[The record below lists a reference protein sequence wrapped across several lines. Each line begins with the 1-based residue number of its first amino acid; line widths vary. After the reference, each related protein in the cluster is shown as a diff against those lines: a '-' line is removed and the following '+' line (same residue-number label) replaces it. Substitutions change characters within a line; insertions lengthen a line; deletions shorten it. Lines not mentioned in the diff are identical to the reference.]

1 MKHAIKHI
9 HFIGLGGAGM
19 SGIAEVL
26 HNLGYVI
33 SGSDLS
39 DSATLRRLAQLGITT
54 FVGHAAENLATVDA
68 VVTSTAVRADNPEVL
83 AAREKHI
90 PVVPRA
96 VMLAEL
102 MRLKQGIAIA
112 GTHGKTTTTSLVASV
127 LYAGGLDPTFVIGGR
142 LTAAG
147 ANAKLGSGDYIVVEA
162 DESDASFLNLLPVM
176 AVVTNIDADHME
188 TYGHDF
194 GNLKKAFVD
203 FLHRMP
209 FYGTAVLCTDDAAV
223 RDIIPHVTCPVTSYG
238 FNEAAQ
244 VRAVNVR
251 PVGAQMHFT
260 AQRRN
265 GITLPDLDVVLNLA
279 GEHNVL
285 NALSAIAIAV
295 ELNVPDAAVQKA
307 LAEFKGVGRRFQSYG
322 ELPVA
327 AVDPA
332 DSSGTFTVIEDYG
345 HHPVEVAATL
355 AAARGAFPGRRLV
368 LAFQPHRYSRTRDCF
383 EDFVKVISQ
392 ADVVLL
398 SEVYA
403 AGEAP
408 IAMADGRSLARALRV
423 TGKVEPLFVDAID
436 AMPQAI
442 VDNAQPGDVVLCMGA
457 GSIGAV
463 PQKVVY
469 MLQIAE
475 QARQERQG
483 L

>member
-1 MKHAIKHI
+1 MKHAIKNI
-9 HFIGLGGAGM
+9 HFIGLGGSGM

-39 DSATLRRLAQLGITT
+39 DSSTLQRLSGMGIKT
-54 FVGHAAENLATVDA
+54 FVGHAAINLASVDA
-68 VVTSTAVRADNPEVL
+68 VVTSTAVQADNPEVL
-83 AAREKHI
+83 AAREKKI

-96 VMLAEL
+96 LMLAEL

-112 GTHGKTTTTSLVASV
+112 GTHGKTTTTSLVASI
-127 LYAGGLDPTFVIGGR
+127 LAEGGLDPTYVIGGR
-142 LTAAG
+142 LNSAG

-209 FYGTAVLCTDDAAV
+209 FYGTAILCTDDEA
-223 RDIIPHVTCPVTSYG
+223 IKSILPLVTCPITSYG
-238 FNEAAQ
+238 FNADAQ

-265 GITLPDLDVVLNLA
+265 GVTLPDLEVVLNLA

-285 NALSAIAIAV
+285 NALSAIAVAV
-295 ELNVPDAAVQKA
+295 ELNVPDVAVQKA

-322 ELPVA
+322 DMA
-327 AVDPA
+327 APM
-332 DSSGTFTVIEDYG
+332 GGLFTVIEDYG
-345 HHPVEVAATL
+345 HHPVEMAATL

-368 LAFQPHRYSRTRDCF
+368 LAFQPHRYTRTRDCF
-383 EDFVKVISQ
+383 EDFVKVMGA

-403 AGEAP
+403 AGETP
-408 IAMADGRSLARALRV
+408 IPLADGRSLSRALRV
-423 TGKVEPLFVDAID
+423 AGKVEPIFVDAIE

-442 VDNAQPGDVVLCMGA
+442 IDIAQGGDVVLCMGA
-457 GSIGAV
+457 GSIGSV
-463 PQKVVY
+463 PQKVAD
-469 MLQIAE
+469 MLQISELLAPE
-475 QARQERQG
+475 SRA

>member
-1 MKHAIKHI
+1 MKHAIKNI

-39 DSATLRRLAQLGITT
+39 DSATLQRLAGLGIRT
-54 FVGHAAENLATVDA
+54 FVGHDASNLVSADA
-68 VVTSTAVRADNPEVL
+68 VVTSTAVQADNPEVL
-83 AAREKHI
+83 AAREKRI

-96 VMLAEL
+96 LMLAEL
-102 MRLKQGIAIA
+102 MRFKQGIAIA
-112 GTHGKTTTTSLVASV
+112 GTHGKTTTTSLVACV
-127 LYAGGLDPTFVIGGR
+127 LAEGGLDPTFVIGGR
-142 LTAAG
+142 LNSAG

-194 GNLKKAFVD
+194 AKLKKAFVD

-209 FYGTAVLCTDDAAV
+209 FYGTAILCTDDPVV
-223 RDIIPHVTCPVTSYG
+223 REIVAQVSCPVTSYG
-238 FNEAAQ
+238 FGEDAQ

-251 PVGAQMHFT
+251 AVGAQMHFT

-265 GITLPDLDVVLNLA
+265 GVTLPDLDVVLNLA

-285 NALSAIAIAV
+285 NALSAIAVAV

-307 LAEFKGVGRRFQSYG
+307 LAEFSGVGRRFQSYG
-322 ELPVA
+322 EV
-327 AVDPA
+327 PA
-332 DSSGTFTVIEDYG
+332 KGGGHFTVMEDYG

-383 EDFVKVISQ
+383 EDFVKVISSH
-392 ADVVLL
+392 ADAVLL
-398 SEVYA
+398 AEVYA

-408 IAMADGRSLARALRV
+408 IVAADGRSLARALRV
-423 TGKVEPLFVDAID
+423 AGRVEPVFVDGID

-442 VDNAQPGDVVLCMGA
+442 LDNARSGDVVMCMGA
-457 GSIGAV
+457 GSIGQV
-463 PQKVVY
+463 PGKVLA
-469 MLQIAE
+469 MLE
-475 QARQERQG
+475 TNERTALAG
-483 L
+483 HKA

>member
-54 FVGHAAENLATVDA
+54 FVGHAAENLASVDA
-68 VVTSTAVRADNPEVL
+68 VVTSTAVQADNPEVL

-223 RDIIPHVTCPVTSYG
+223 RDILPQVTCPVTSYG

-322 ELPVA
+322 ELSVA
-327 AVDPA
+327 PGESA
-332 DSSGTFTVIEDYG
+332 DSGGTFTVIEDYG

-383 EDFVKVISQ
+383 EDFVKVLSQ

-403 AGEAP
+403 AGESP

-423 TGKVEPLFVDAID
+423 GGKVEPLFVDAID

-457 GSIGAV
+457 GSIGSV
-463 PQKVVY
+463 PQKVVD
-469 MLQIAE
+469 MLQISE
-475 QARQERQG
+475 QLRQERLG

>member
-54 FVGHAAENLATVDA
+54 FVGHAAKNLATVDA

-188 TYGHDF
+188 TYGHDV
-194 GNLKKAFVD
+194 GNLKKACVD
-203 FLHRMP
+203 LLHRMP

-223 RDIIPHVTCPVTSYG
+223 RDILPQVTCPVTSYG
-238 FNEAAQ
+238 FNEQAQ

-260 AQRRN
+260 ALRRN

-327 AVDPA
+327 AVGST

-423 TGKVEPLFVDAID
+423 SGKVEPLFVDAID

-442 VDNAQPGDVVLCMGA
+442 IDNAQPGDVVLCMGA
-457 GSIGAV
+457 GSIGGV
-463 PQKVVY
+463 PQKVVD

-475 QARQERQG
+475 QTKQEKQR

>member
-1 MKHAIKHI
+1 MKHAIKNI
-9 HFIGLGGAGM
+9 HFIGLGGSGM

-39 DSATLRRLAQLGITT
+39 DSGTLQRLSSMGIKT
-54 FVGHAAENLATVDA
+54 FVGHAAQNLVNVDA
-68 VVTSTAVRADNPEVL
+68 VVTSTAVQADNPEVL
-83 AAREKHI
+83 AARDKRI

-96 VMLAEL
+96 LMLAEL

-112 GTHGKTTTTSLVASV
+112 GTHGKTTTTSLVASI
-127 LYAGGLDPTFVIGGR
+127 LAEGGLDPTYVIGGK
-142 LTAAG
+142 LNSAG

-194 GNLKKAFVD
+194 GNLKKAFVE

-209 FYGTAVLCTDDAAV
+209 FYGTAILCTDDAAV
-223 RDIIPHVTCPVTSYG
+223 QSIVPQVTCPITSYG
-238 FNEAAQ
+238 FNADAQ
-244 VRAVNVR
+244 VRAVNVKA
-251 PVGAQMHFT
+251 VGPQMHFT

-265 GITLPDLDVVLNLA
+265 GVTLPDLDVVLNLP
-279 GEHNVL
+279 GDHNVL
-285 NALSAIAIAV
+285 NCLAAIAVAV

-322 ELPVA
+322 DMPTK
-327 AVDPA
+327 
-332 DSSGTFTVIEDYG
+332 SGGAFTVIEDYG
-345 HHPVEVAATL
+345 HHPVEMAATL
-355 AAARGAFPGRRLV
+355 SAARGAFPGRRLV
-368 LAFQPHRYSRTRDCF
+368 LAFQPHRYTRTRDCF
-383 EDFVKVISQ
+383 EDFVKVMGM

-408 IAMADGRSLARALRV
+408 IALADGRSLSRALRV
-423 TGKVEPLFVDAID
+423 AGKVEPVFVDAID
-436 AMPQAI
+436 AMPQSI
-442 VDNAQPGDVVLCMGA
+442 IDIAQGGDVVLCMGA
-457 GSIGAV
+457 GSIGSV
-463 PQKVVY
+463 PQKVSD
-469 MLQIAE
+469 MLQINELLA
-475 QARQERQG
+475 QESRA